1 MPEEATQPDLDLS
14 GSDDAQRNL
23 HRCRYKQARIVG
35 MSWFDAK
42 QFADSK
48 IDIEEMRS
56 LARKGF
62 PPERILDY
70 LLD

>member
-1 MPEEATQPDLDLS
+1 MPEEATQPDTEPGV
-14 GSDDAQRNL
+14 GSDEQRNL
-23 HRCRYKQARIVG
+23 HRWRYKQARRVG

-48 IDIEEMRS
+48 IDIEEMRA